1 MATVEV
7 VGAAVA
13 GVEAAEEV
21 GAAAA
26 GVEAEA
32 EEALVAV
39 PQEVGKNDET
49 Q

>member
-1 MATVEV
+1 M
-7 VGAAVA
+7 AVA
-13 GVEAAEEV
+13 GVEAEEEV
-21 GAAAA
+21 GAA
-26 GVEAEA
+26 AEA